1 MQCKVCFECYDDGH
15 RIPLVY
21 SCGHT
26 YCLEC
31 CEAWHKNDKYTCP
44 TCRYTQS
51 KSPPTNFILLELLM
65 HVLSPSVKKVIQ
77 VIENGDEHDY
87 DKLTKQREEIVKIE
101 KELMQEHIKSN
112 QLNDRY
118 IDMHQRWWYLLQNQ
132 RELGMDHSHK
142 QLYQF
147 LCESKEYE
155 RQILRQIDINGLITS
170 KNDHIVQLIRNKL
183 IEQHTR
189 ILLIRQNRDDS
200 DTYYSKII
208 EWTKEKCTQKL
219 FKLNGKNYEEVNILD
234 QINTM
239 CKQQD
244 AIRKNTIRCRSIHSF
259 KKSSEKNADEDIDS
273 LLDEIHGIEKEKYVP
288 ILYPDSESIHNGRE
302 RATQHISDTYK

>member
-1 MQCKVCFECYDDGH
+1 
-15 RIPLVY
+15 
-21 SCGHT
+21 
-26 YCLEC
+26 
-31 CEAWHKNDKYTCP
+31 
-44 TCRYTQS
+44 
-51 KSPPTNFILLELLM
+51 M